1 MNTLTRRKFLKV
13 PVHLAV
19 GSAGIV
25 LLKNS
30 QSVWSYQ
37 ANQKLNVALVGVS
50 GRGAWFVQAIP
61 QIGENVAAL
70 CDANERRAAPAF
82 NQFPNV
88 PKFRD
93 FRQMFDK
100 IGNSLDAVVVAVPDH
115 NHAVISNTAI
125 CLGKHVY
132 SEKPLTHDVWEA
144 RVLRINAAKY
154 KVATQMGNQGTATH
168 AFRRGVELIQTKA
181 LGNIEKV
188 FVWKD
193 SGGSGEQPLPKGEQ
207 PVPSYLDWDVWLGPA
222 AMRAFHEDW
231 LHWHKWRDFAT
242 GNLGNWASHSANIA
256 FMGLDIAKLWDPQV
270 NPNQRIRVTAKVQD
284 RAVNAFP
291 SWETVVWKIP
301 PRGDWPALEIEWFNG
316 AGAPG
321 KRDQV
326 ESLMGKKLDWGD
338 AGRRKWDDHAGCLI
352 CGDKQLL
359 HATGHN
365 SSFTLLPSG
374 RTSDEE
380 GPPQILPRSGSH
392 EREWAAACKGGPR
405 AMSHFG
411 YSGPLTEFLM
421 LGNVATLFPETE
433 LEFDPIETR
442 IINHAEADAALRRVY
457 RRGWELSS

>member
-1 MNTLTRRKFLKV
+1 MNLTRRKFLKV

-132 SEKPLTHDVWEA
+132 CEKPLTHDVWEA

-207 PVPSYLDWDVWLGPA
+207 PVPSYLD
-222 AMRAFHEDW
+222 
-231 LHWHKWRDFAT
+231 
-242 GNLGNWASHSANIA
+242 
-256 FMGLDIAKLWDPQV
+256 
-270 NPNQRIRVTAKVQD
+270 
-284 RAVNAFP
+284 
-291 SWETVVWKIP
+291 
-301 PRGDWPALEIEWFNG
+301 
-316 AGAPG
+316 
-321 KRDQV
+321 
-326 ESLMGKKLDWGD
+326 
-338 AGRRKWDDHAGCLI
+338 
-352 CGDKQLL
+352 
-359 HATGHN
+359 
-365 SSFTLLPSG
+365 
-374 RTSDEE
+374 
-380 GPPQILPRSGSH
+380 
-392 EREWAAACKGGPR
+392 
-405 AMSHFG
+405 
-411 YSGPLTEFLM
+411 
-421 LGNVATLFPETE
+421 
-433 LEFDPIETR
+433 
-442 IINHAEADAALRRVY
+442 
-457 RRGWELSS
+457 